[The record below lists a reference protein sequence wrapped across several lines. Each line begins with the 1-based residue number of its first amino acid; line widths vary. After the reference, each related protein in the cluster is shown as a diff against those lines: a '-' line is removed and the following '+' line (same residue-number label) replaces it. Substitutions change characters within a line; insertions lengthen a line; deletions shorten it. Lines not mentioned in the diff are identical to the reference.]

1 VIEKVKELES
11 IEANEDDLNA
21 EFEKY
26 AEMQKQDV
34 ESVKKMFEADNFEYI
49 KNTIAI
55 RKTVDFLVDNAKL
68 K

>member
-1 VIEKVKELES
+1 
-11 IEANEDDLNA
+11 
-21 EFEKY
+21 
-26 AEMQKQDV
+26 MQKTDV
-34 ESVKKMFEADNFEYI
+34 DSIKKMFEADNFEYI